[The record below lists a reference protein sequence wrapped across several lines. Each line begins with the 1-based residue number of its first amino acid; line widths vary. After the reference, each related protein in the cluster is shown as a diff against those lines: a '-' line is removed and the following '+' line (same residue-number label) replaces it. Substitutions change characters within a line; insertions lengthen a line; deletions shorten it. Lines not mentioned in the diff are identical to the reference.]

1 MISILGHSADKTRE
15 EHGGLHCCRRALPPY
30 TPAGELGASQSG
42 ARSRLDADPREQGP
56 RSLVARGNGAL
67 RNPLQKYIK

>member
-1 MISILGHSADKTRE
+1 MISILGHSADKKRE
-15 EHGGLHCCRRALPPY
+15 EHGGCIAAGARYLLTLPPVS
-30 TPAGELGASQSG
+30 TEASQSG

-56 RSLVARGNGAL
+56 RSFVARGNGAL